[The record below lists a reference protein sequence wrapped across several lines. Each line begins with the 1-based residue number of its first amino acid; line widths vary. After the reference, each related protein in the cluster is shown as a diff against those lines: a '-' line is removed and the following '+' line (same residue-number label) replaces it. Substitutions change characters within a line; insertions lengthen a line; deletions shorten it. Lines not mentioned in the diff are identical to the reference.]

1 MIYQIISKHIWL
13 QVVNSWVLDQSGIYF
28 KTKLELTSSVYF
40 VMIWTSTTKELSLC
54 HQLWFSNPYIFAARC
69 RRPQLFQTFN
79 SVRSNT
85 LNLKSKRFTSSV
97 RKYIRIRKF
106 ELVAK
111 NQFLR
116 VINNISS
123 VVVYIVYIF

>member
-54 HQLWFSNPYIFAARC
+54 HQLWFSNPYIFAAHC

-85 LNLKSKRFTSSV
+85 LNLKSIRFTSSV